1 MKIFDWSFE
10 FPRSDE
16 VALVDQAFGNE
27 AAHSFAPRMEILGYI
42 LKEPSVTTWKNIK
55 IVRIDV
61 YDPSSEKVV
70 GRAIRLDYGNKVDD
84 AIQINDSE

>member
-1 MKIFDWSFE
+1 
-10 FPRSDE
+10 
-16 VALVDQAFGNE
+16 
-27 AAHSFAPRMEILGYI
+27 MEILGYI

-61 YDPSSEKVV
+61 YEPSSEKVV